1 MSKYLESKVVIVTGS
16 GHGIGR
22 SHALAFGAQG
32 AKVIVNDIGVNHAG
46 DGGSMSPADETVAM
60 IKEGGGEAVANY
72 DSVADF
78 KSAARIIEQAVD
90 TYGRLDVLVNNAGI
104 FRRMLFHNM
113 TEEDFDSV
121 IDVHLKGT
129 FNTCRHAAPVMMK
142 QKYGRI
148 INTASSQW
156 RNPEGYANYAAAK
169 GGIVSLTYDLAWE
182 LRNHGITVNAIAPQ
196 ARTGHMTLS
205 GHHTE
210 MIDAGL
216 IPPERVAL
224 IQSRPGPEFNP
235 PMVMYLA
242 SDMASHINGCV
253 FRVGANKVAIYT
265 HPTEDRG
272 IYKNI
277 EKDGP
282 WTLEELE
289 KLLPGTVLS
298 GLTQSPHIPSKI

>member
-1 MSKYLESKVVIVTGS
+1 MGQYLENKVAIVTGS
-16 GHGIGR
+16 GHGVGR
-22 SHALAFGAQG
+22 AHALAFAAQG
-32 AKVIVNDIGVNHAG
+32 AKVVVNDIGVNKEG
-46 DGGSMSPADETVAM
+46 DGGSVSPADETVAM
-60 IKEGGGEAVANY
+60 IKENGGEAVANY

-78 KSAARIIEQAVD
+78 KAAGRIIEQAVD

-104 FRRMLFHNM
+104 FRRMLFHQM

-129 FNTCRHAAPVMMK
+129 FNTCRHAAPIMMK
-142 QKYGRI
+142 QKHGRI

-196 ARTGHMTLS
+196 AQTGGDS
-205 GHHTE
+205 SRHHEE
-210 MIDAGL
+210 MIEAGL
-216 IPPERVAL
+216 MPPERAAL

-253 FRVGANKVAIYT
+253 FRVGAGKVAIYT
-265 HPTEDRG
+265 HPTEERG
-272 IYKNI
+272 IYKDI

-289 KLLPGTVLS
+289 KLLPGTVLA
-298 GLTQSPHIPSKI
+298 GQTRAPHIPS

>member
-1 MSKYLESKVVIVTGS
+1 MTQYLENKVVIVTGS
-16 GHGIGR
+16 GHGVGR
-22 SHALAFGAQG
+22 AHALAFASQG
-32 AKVIVNDIGVNHAG
+32 AKVVVNDIGVNKEG
-46 DGGSMSPADETVAM
+46 DGGSGAPADETVAM
-60 IKEGGGEAVANY
+60 IKENGGEAVANY

-78 KSAARIIEQAVD
+78 KAASRIIEQAVD

-104 FRRMLFHNM
+104 FRRMLFHQM

-142 QKYGRI
+142 QKHGRI

-182 LRNHGITVNAIAPQ
+182 LRTHGITVNAIAPQ
-196 ARTGHMTLS
+196 AQTGQDS
-205 GHHTE
+205 ARHHEE
-210 MIDAGL
+210 MIAAGL
-216 IPPERVAL
+216 MPPERAAL

-235 PMVMYLA
+235 PMVMFLA

-265 HPTEDRG
+265 HPTEERG

-289 KLLPGTVLS
+289 KLLPGTVLA
-298 GLTQSPHIPSKI
+298 GPTKAPHIPS